1 MDSIHLEGKDKWL
14 LRNAAYIGNSEQIG
28 GLFMWMPSQYNY
40 LYTYA
45 IYVLLRNTDGSWSTV
60 SALGQSVI
68 DGSC

>member
-40 LYTYA
+40 LYTMQFMCYFEIPTA
-45 IYVLLRNTDGSWSTV
+45 ADPQWVP
-60 SALGQSVI
+60 
-68 DGSC
+68 